1 MLGKPNPIQF
11 LSWVPVAANC
21 GCEWHSGAIEGLL
34 FCSSIRSFLL
44 TGGCAI
50 GGFMAS
56 SVRRSEAQSRGRI
69 RAVSRRL
76 VVLWPDQDFDLVNGL
91 LFF

>member
-1 MLGKPNPIQF
+1 
-11 LSWVPVAANC
+11 
-21 GCEWHSGAIEGLL
+21 
-34 FCSSIRSFLL
+34 
-44 TGGCAI
+44 
-50 GGFMAS
+50 MAS

-76 VVLWPDQDFDLVNGL
+76 VVLWPDQDVDLVNGL